1 MKIHRK
7 HFNIIR
13 VIRNIFHTLVYREY
27 QRSLGFDPPLSP
39 TIRTPSIKNIIIHE
53 WRQERASVYSHN
65 KLADLVAEGK
75 ASKDETV
82 AYCIGTEEGRKKLAK
97 VMIEP
102 IRVKGQ

>member
-27 QRSLGFDPPLSP
+27 QRSLRFDPPLSP
-39 TIRTPSIKNIIIHE
+39 TIRTPSIKNIIIYE
-53 WRQERASVYSHN
+53 WKKERASVYSHN
-65 KLADLVAEGK
+65 KLADLVESGK

-82 AYCIGTEEGRKKLAK
+82 AYAIGTEYGRKEIAK
-97 VMIEP
+97 AMIEP
-102 IRVKGQ
+102 IRKAI